1 MRMYK
6 NTAAF
11 VRCNPKNQSSLFPL
25 LVYGEEEI
33 EKNRLLPPPPPQTYP
48 TYFTPTPMCVCVCV
62 SIATISAFD

>member
-33 EKNRLLPPPPPQTYP
+33 EKNRLLPPVSYTHLTLP
-48 TYFTPTPMCVCVCV
+48 TRSTV
-62 SIATISAFD
+62 